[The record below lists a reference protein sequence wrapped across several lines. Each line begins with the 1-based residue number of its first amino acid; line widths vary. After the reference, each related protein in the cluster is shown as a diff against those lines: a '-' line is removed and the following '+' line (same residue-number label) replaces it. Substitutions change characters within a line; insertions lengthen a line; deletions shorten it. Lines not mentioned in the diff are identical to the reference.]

1 MAWMILFLQAAGQAG
16 HVVCINTLPLYALLL
31 QFIFYGRRISCLLVS
46 ISRPQGRAN
55 NTGSIS
61 PTGRLLSP
69 GLEGG
74 FATLLEGW
82 AGLMSVIVVW
92 LGTLSGFARERERE
106 RQGRLYVREKE
117 REPRATKGEAGDL
130 PLQGM
135 AFGKDGE

>member
-1 MAWMILFLQAAGQAG
+1 MILFLQAAGQAV
-16 HVVCINTLPLYALLL
+16 HVGCINTLPLFALLL

-46 ISRPQGRAN
+46 ISRAQGRAN
-55 NTGSIS
+55 NTGGIS

-74 FATLLEGW
+74 FATFLDVW
-82 AGLMSVIVVW
+82 AGLMCVIVVW

-117 REPRATKGEAGDL
+117 REPRAPKGEAGDL
-130 PLQGM
+130 PLK
-135 AFGKDGE
+135 GKEYEKEG